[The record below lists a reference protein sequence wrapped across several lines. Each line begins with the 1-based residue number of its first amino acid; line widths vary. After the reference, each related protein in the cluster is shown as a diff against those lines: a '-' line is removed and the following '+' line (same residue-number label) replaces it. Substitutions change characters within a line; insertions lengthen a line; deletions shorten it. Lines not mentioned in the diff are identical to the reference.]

1 METTKPTADFELT
14 RNAAGRLQLTTR
26 EGTVYNGVFPV
37 RAFPI
42 AAPDE
47 GLSLLNQDSRELVWI
62 ERLTDLPDSTRAI
75 IESELAIREFMP
87 EILRIKHVSS
97 YATPSTWALD
107 TNKGETELVL
117 KTEDHIRRLGR
128 NSLIITDGHGIN
140 FLVRDTDQLDKQ
152 SKRILDR
159 FL

>member
-1 METTKPTADFELT
+1 METTKPTVDFELI

-26 EGTVYNGVFPV
+26 EGTVYTGVFPV

-47 GLSLLNQDSRELVWI
+47 GLSLLNQDSRELAWI
-62 ERLTDLPDSTRAI
+62 ERLSDLPDATRAI

-97 YATPSTWALD
+97 FATPSTWALD

-117 KTEDHIRRLGR
+117 KTEDHIRRLGS

-140 FLVRDTDQLDKQ
+140 FLVRDTEQLDKQ

>member
-1 METTKPTADFELT
+1 METTKPTVDFELT
-14 RNAAGRLQLTTR
+14 RNAAGRLQLTTS
-26 EGTVYNGVFPV
+26 EGTVYTGVFPV

-47 GLSLLNQDSRELVWI
+47 GLSLLTQDSRELVWI
-62 ERLTDLPDSTRAI
+62 ERLTDLPDETRAI
-75 IESELAIREFMP
+75 IENELAIREFMP

-97 YATPSTWALD
+97 FATPSTWALD
-107 TNKGETELVL
+107 TNKGETDLVL

-140 FLVRDTDQLDKQ
+140 FLVRDTEQLDKL
-152 SKRILDR
+152 SKKILDR